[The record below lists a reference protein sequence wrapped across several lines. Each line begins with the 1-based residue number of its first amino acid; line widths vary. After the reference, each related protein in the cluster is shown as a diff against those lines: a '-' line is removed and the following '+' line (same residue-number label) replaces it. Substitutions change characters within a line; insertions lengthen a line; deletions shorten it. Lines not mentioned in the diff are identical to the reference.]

1 MSLIRV
7 VHNKNY
13 TIINNFIATDDR
25 LSWKAKGIFLY
36 AFSRPEDWSFNTKDL
51 VNKGKDGIEAVYSGL
66 AELKKYGYLICH
78 KQGRKQ
84 GIFQKVEWTFF
95 EVPQKIEN
103 EESKEEKETKKEEIK
118 KKITE
123 HGLLGCEQARCILST
138 DYTNEEEESKKSKA
152 LEKKEESEALERKL
166 KLIKSKTNGRI
177 NLLDAIAIAKK
188 YPYCVIAQAFEKYS
202 ATKKKI
208 KNPLAYL
215 YKIINELNVHLSADE
230 KAAFEKVFTHNELAS
245 VLEALKKFGEKHD

>member
-13 TIINNFIATDDR
+13 TIINNTIATDAR
-25 LSWKAKGIFLY
+25 LSWKAKGLFFY
-36 AFSRPEDWSFNTKDL
+36 AFSRPEDWSFYISEIIKKSTD
-51 VNKGKDGIEAVYSGL
+51 GKDSVYAGL
-66 AELKKYGYLICH
+66 KELEKYGYLVRNH
-78 KQGRKQ
+78 KKNESGQFD
-84 GIFQKVEWTFF
+84 GISWTFY
-95 EVPQKIEN
+95 EVPQTKN
-103 EESKEEKETKKEEIK
+103 QESPQRDNPLMDNPP
-118 KKITE
+118 
-123 HGLLGCEQARCILST
+123 LLNTYL
-138 DYTNEEEESKKSKA
+138 YLEEEESKKSKA
-152 LEKKEESEALERKL
+152 LEKKEESKALERKL

-230 KAAFEKVFTHNELAS
+230 KEAFEKVFTHNELAS
-245 VLEALKKFGEKHD
+245 ILEALEKFGGKDD